1 MPVDKFGRMSDTK
14 TKDTGVSLTYINNN
28 YIRSDGG
35 NPVSGSID
43 MRGNTLYN
51 VSDPVNPQDVA
62 TKEYTGNIRGVK
74 WVKRK
79 KDGTYAIKKDLDM
92 NEKRLMNIPPPI
104 EDADAVNKIYVDTLS
119 DETKRYV
126 NSVTPFVNQ
135 QNQYTATNNINMRDL
150 LCKTWVSRLMLRMPL
165 PRGM

>member
-35 NPVSGSID
+35 NPVTGSID
-43 MRGNTLYN
+43 MRDNTLYN

-62 TKEYTGNIRGVK
+62 TKEYTDNITGVK

-79 KDGTYAIKKDLDM
+79 QDGTYAIKKDLDM
-92 NEKRLMNIPPPI
+92 NEKRLMNIPPPV
-104 EDADAVNKIYVDTLS
+104 EDADAVNKIYADTLS
-119 DETKRYV
+119 DETKRYF
-126 NSVTPFVNQ
+126 NSVTQSTKSIHRYQ
-135 QNQYTATNNINMRDL
+135 QY
-150 LCKTWVSRLMLRMPL
+150 
-165 PRGM
+165 